1 MHRES
6 PTGLPHASAEPVTP
20 RASRIA
26 ACYAGEKS
34 SQGNAM
40 TRPLQHIRVLDFTTT
55 IAGPYCARLLADL
68 GATVIK
74 IEAAEGDMMRN
85 RQPLRDG
92 ASTSFGQL
100 NAGKHSIV
108 LDLKQPA
115 AQDIVRRLLATT
127 DVLVENFRPGVM
139 RRFGLDYAALAQPFP
154 ALLYCA
160 ISGFGQTGPSAELA
174 AYAPAIHAAS
184 GHDLAHLAYQPG
196 RERPDN
202 CGIYTADIL
211 TGTFAYGA
219 IMTALVHRQQTGRG
233 QMIDVSM
240 LESMLALLVA
250 EVQTAQFAVPPAGR
264 PMFGPV
270 RTADGYIMPAVASER
285 SFQGLAR
292 AAGHPEWITDPRF
305 AAYTDRRDNW
315 GALIDALETWSGAL
329 PTAACQ
335 AAFDREG
342 VPNSPY
348 RTVRVV
354 LADPQLAHRQALA
367 EVRDAGGTF
376 RAVNPPFRLSAAVA
390 EVRDFAA
397 ALGEHTGAVLREAGY
412 SDAQI
417 DAFAAA
423 GVVGVG

>member
-1 MHRES
+1 MS
-6 PTGLPHASAEPVTP
+6 
-20 RASRIA
+20 
-26 ACYAGEKS
+26 
-34 SQGNAM
+34 
-40 TRPLQHIRVLDFTTT
+40 RPLQHIRVLDLTTT

-74 IEAAEGDMMRN
+74 IESPEGDMMRS
-85 RQPLRDG
+85 RPPLRDG

-115 AQDIVRRLLATT
+115 AQDIVRRLLADT

-139 RRFGLDYAALAQPFP
+139 RRFGLDYPALAGSFP
-154 ALLYCA
+154 QLVYCA
-160 ISGFGQTGPSAELA
+160 ISGFGQTGPSAGLA

-184 GHDLAHLAYQPG
+184 GHDLAHLTYQAG

-211 TGTFAYGA
+211 TGTFAFGA
-219 IMTALVHRQQTGRG
+219 INAALVHRQQTGRG

-240 LESMLALLVA
+240 LESMLALLVS
-250 EVQTAQFAVPPAGR
+250 EVQTAQFDVPPAGR

-270 RTADGYIMPAVASER
+270 RTADGFIMPAVASER
-285 SFQGLAR
+285 SFQGLCR

-305 AAYTDRRDNW
+305 ALYPDRRRNW
-315 GALIDALETWSGAL
+315 GELIDALETWSATVS
-329 PTAACQ
+329 TADCK

-348 RTVRVV
+348 RTVREV

-367 EVRDAGGTF
+367 EVQDAGGTF
-376 RAVNPPFRLSAAVA
+376 RVVNPPFRLSDSVA
-390 EVRDFAA
+390 QVRDFAA
-397 ALGEHTGAVLREAGY
+397 ALGEHTEQVLRQAGY
-412 SDAQI
+412 SDADIQ
-417 DAFAAA
+417 AFAAA
-423 GVVGVG
+423 RAIGAG